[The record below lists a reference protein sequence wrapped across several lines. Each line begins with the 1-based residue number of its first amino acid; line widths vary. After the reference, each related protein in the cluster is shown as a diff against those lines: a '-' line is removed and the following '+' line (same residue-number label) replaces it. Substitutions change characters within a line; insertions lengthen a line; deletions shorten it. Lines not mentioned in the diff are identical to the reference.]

1 MLITYRYQTPFCTHF
16 CTGPLPCLF
25 FTLLLF
31 YILILS
37 FKLSCSG
44 SPQPSPFSLSLS
56 LEALINMAH
65 AYVNAGSAPPT
76 TQALPR
82 SLPLATS
89 LYSTPLLPLTL
100 PLRPFPFPAS
110 FGCNLIFILKKPI
123 YICAF
128 VAPLRVLQRFF
139 VSRREQLNGHVTEV
153 ECKMERG
160 GAWVREGERERG
172 EEASVRM

>member
-25 FTLLLF
+25 FSLLRF

-44 SPQPSPFSLSLS
+44 SPQPSPFSLSRSPSHSFS

-65 AYVNAGSAPPT
+65 AYVNAGSAPPP

-89 LYSTPLLPLTL
+89 LYSTPHPSSPSLPLPCL
-100 PLRPFPFPAS
+100 LWLQFNIHFEKAHLHLRFCGTFACAS
-110 FGCNLIFILKKPI
+110 TVFCFT
-123 YICAF
+123 
-128 VAPLRVLQRFF
+128 
-139 VSRREQLNGHVTEV
+139 SRAAEWA
-153 ECKMERG
+153 CDRG
-160 GAWVREGERERG
+160 GV
-172 EEASVRM
+172 